1 MRNYIVYFEIYGKK
15 MKTTVMAHS
24 QQDAVEIVKGK
35 IQINKVELLSDEF
48 NAFMNLVDIITKQP

>member
-24 QQDAVEIVKGK
+24 QQEAVEIVKGK
-35 IQINKVELLSDEF
+35 IQINKVELLSDEL
-48 NAFMNLVDIITKQP
+48 NAFMNFVDIITKQP